1 MAVLGR
7 ILQAIGWLW
16 VLAGFFGNFIN
27 LPVGN
32 IVPGIIL
39 LFIARVVRAQ
49 AGRRER
55 AEGPEDVLATQSVP
69 TDTQTAPRRVPSMR
83 PPPEPRVEPAPTPS
97 RHASAEPERSRSEA
111 LEKILLAGNALE
123 EDLGS
128 TEVEIPVELAEGEV
142 RLSSAEMIA
151 RARQRWDRRP

>member
-1 MAVLGR
+1 
-7 ILQAIGWLW
+7 
-16 VLAGFFGNFIN
+16 
-27 LPVGN
+27 
-32 IVPGIIL
+32 
-39 LFIARVVRAQ
+39 
-49 AGRRER
+49 
-55 AEGPEDVLATQSVP
+55 
-69 TDTQTAPRRVPSMR
+69 MR